1 MKKNIKLPYK
11 FSDIII
17 ELKNS
22 DNYKTECTRILHID
36 PNKYEEYIDIFAFHN
51 KPIDENEIFDFS
63 ETKKHFGHW
72 LQSYLL
78 KSKDITGT
86 TGTKRTASDH
96 IIDKLNTMYTSQHIR
111 LFFEKYM
118 NQNNID
124 EEKAFKDFEKA
135 KQSGITFAKIQSRIT
150 DNKKI
155 FDY

>member
-1 MKKNIKLPYK
+1 MKKQKEVILYDQLGKIAPHNIDAEIFVLGAV
-11 FSDIII
+11 
-17 ELKNS
+17 L
-22 DNYKTECTRILHID
+22 T
-36 PNKYEEYIDIFAFHN
+36 NKYEEYIDIFAFHN

-135 KQSGITFAKIQSRIT
+135 KQSGITFAKIQSRNT